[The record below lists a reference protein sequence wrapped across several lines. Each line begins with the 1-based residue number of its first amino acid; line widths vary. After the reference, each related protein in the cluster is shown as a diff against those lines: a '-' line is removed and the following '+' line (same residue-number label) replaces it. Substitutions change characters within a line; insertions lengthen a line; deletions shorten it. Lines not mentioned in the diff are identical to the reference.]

1 MASFKP
7 IETYEVLR
15 AQKCSISTI
24 IEWHFEEVLKSINRK
39 ISLKWKYKDPFTCT
53 VFRELHRDTFHQAF
67 RAVRDYKITL
77 GVKASI
83 TKNKKK
89 TTTSYTLLFTRD
101 GVARYYLRHLAN
113 KSKSFI
119 NELFSKTF
127 ACGSVGKIV
136 ITEKK
141 PLEITYKCSTST
153 MQLKCHYN
161 TVNSFGNLTSF

>member
-1 MASFKP
+1 MMASFKP

-15 AQKCSISTI
+15 SQKCSISTI

-89 TTTSYTLLFTRD
+89 
-101 GVARYYLRHLAN
+101 
-113 KSKSFI
+113 SFI

-153 MQLKCHYN
+153 MQLKCHY
-161 TVNSFGNLTSF
+161 